1 MRHDSIMYLQLA
13 WRNIWRNTRRTVIIL
28 TAVVIGV
35 WSMVMIGSLMRGIAA
50 GMIHNGIS
58 TLTGHIQV
66 HHKGYR
72 DDPAIENSITN
83 PAIVEKVLDEI
94 LPVGAAWTA
103 RVRVNAVASNARH
116 SSGVTLVGIDP
127 SSEAQVSFIGKA
139 ISQGRYLNTD
149 DRNGIVIGEA
159 MMKKFDTKPGHKLVL
174 MSQDTQGEIGS
185 RAFRIVGIFKAEM
198 EATEKQF
205 VFVTRQASRKM
216 LRLAEGISEIS
227 ILLPGKPDNLEVY
240 NRLKTAL
247 PAEQFEVNSWRQLLP
262 FQTAYLAILDG
273 FMWIWYLVVFVAMGF
288 GLVNTT
294 LMAVFE
300 RMREFGLLKA
310 LGMKPWWILRQV
322 LTESALLLITG
333 MIIGNI
339 LALVCIFILARSGID
354 LSALAAGAEYAG
366 MTRVIYPAIAL
377 KDILMS
383 NLTVLFLG
391 LLVSGYPAVKA
402 ARFTPV
408 EALTHI

>member
-1 MRHDSIMYLQLA
+1 MYLKLA
-13 WRNIWRNTRRTVIIL
+13 WRNIWRNARRTAIIL

-35 WSMVMIGSLMRGIAA
+35 WSMVLLGSLMRGIAV
-50 GMIHNGIS
+50 GMIKNGIS
-58 TLTGHIQV
+58 TLTGHIQI

-72 DDPAIENSITN
+72 NDPAIENRIADSTV
-83 PAIVEKVLDEI
+83 VENALKQA
-94 LPVGAAWTA
+94 LPEGASWTA
-103 RVRVNAVASNARH
+103 RVRVYAVASNARH

-127 SSEAQVSFIGKA
+127 ASEANVSFIGTA
-139 ISQGRYLNTD
+139 VSQGRYLNSD

-159 MMKKFDTKPGHKLVL
+159 LMKKFDTRPERKLVL
-174 MSQDTQGEIGS
+174 MSQDTDGEIAS
-185 RAFRIVGIFKAEM
+185 RAFRIVGIFKTEM

-205 VFVTRQASRKM
+205 VFVMRQTSQKM
-216 LRLAEGISEIS
+216 LRLGGGISEIS
-227 ILLPGKPDNLEVY
+227 ILLPGKSDNPEVY
-240 NRLKTAL
+240 HRLQAAL
-247 PAEQFEVNSWRQLLP
+247 PSEQFEVNDWRELLP
-262 FQTAYLAILDG
+262 FQTAYLRILDG

-288 GLVNTT
+288 GIVNTT

-310 LGMKPWWILRQV
+310 LGMKPGWILREV
-322 LTESALLLITG
+322 LTESFLLLVTG

-339 LALVCIFILARSGID
+339 LAFICIFSMARSGID

-383 NLTVLFLG
+383 NLVVLVLG
-391 LLVSGYPAVKA
+391 ILISAYPAVKA

-408 EALTHI
+408 EALTHT